1 MKQSWFKEDDRIL
14 SEINVTPLVDV
25 ALVLLIVFMITAPM
39 MIQGAEVRLPRTQI
53 MDSLPQEQI
62 FISVTDQ
69 GQILVNGDAVPLEE
83 LEARLSPRITPGRTI
98 LLVWRPGGRIRA
110 RGSGHRGSLEPG
122 SRHRPGHRARP
133 APLGGSVQAERPP
146 RAAC

>member
-98 LLVWRPGGRIRA
+98 LLYGDRAGEYGRVVAVIEVLW
-110 RGSGHRGSLEPG
+110 SLGADIGLVTEP
-122 SRHRPGHRARP
+122 
-133 APLGGSVQAERPP
+133 VP
-146 RAAC
+146 RR

>member
-1 MKQSWFKEDDRIL
+1 MKESWFKEDDRIL

-39 MIQGAEVRLPRTQI
+39 MIQGAQVRLPQTQV
-53 MDSLPQEQI
+53 MDSLPQDQI

-98 LLVWRPGGRIRA
+98 LLYGDRAGEYGRVVAVIEVLWSLGA
-110 RGSGHRGSLEPG
+110 DIGLVTEPVPRG
-122 SRHRPGHRARP
+122 
-133 APLGGSVQAERPP
+133 
-146 RAAC
+146 

>member
-1 MKQSWFKEDDRIL
+1 
-14 SEINVTPLVDV
+14 
-25 ALVLLIVFMITAPM
+25 
-39 MIQGAEVRLPRTQI
+39 

-98 LLVWRPGGRIRA
+98 LLYGDRAGEYGRVVAVIEVLWSLGA
-110 RGSGHRGSLEPG
+110 DIGLVTEPVPRG
-122 SRHRPGHRARP
+122 
-133 APLGGSVQAERPP
+133 
-146 RAAC
+146 

>member
-1 MKQSWFKEDDRIL
+1 MKAGWFKEDDRIL
-14 SEINVTPLVDV
+14 SDINVTPLVDV

-39 MIQGAEVRLPRTQI
+39 MIQGAEVRLPQTQV

-69 GQILVNGDAVPLEE
+69 GQVLVNGDAVPLEE

-98 LLVWRPGGRIRA
+98 LLYGDRAGEYGRVVAVIEVLW
-110 RGSGHRGSLEPG
+110 SLGADIGLVTEPVP
-122 SRHRPGHRARP
+122 SR
-133 APLGGSVQAERPP
+133 
-146 RAAC
+146 

>member
-39 MIQGAEVRLPRTQI
+39 MIQGAKVRLPRTQI

-98 LLVWRPGGRIRA
+98 LLYGDRAGEYGRVVAVIEVLW
-110 RGSGHRGSLEPG
+110 SLGADIGLVTEP
-122 SRHRPGHRARP
+122 
-133 APLGGSVQAERPP
+133 VP
-146 RAAC
+146 RR

>member
-1 MKQSWFKEDDRIL
+1 MKESWFKEDDRIL
-14 SEINVTPLVDV
+14 SDINVTPLVDV

-39 MIQGAEVRLPRTQI
+39 MIQGAEVRLPQTQV
-53 MDSLPQEQI
+53 MDSLPQDQI

-98 LLVWRPGGRIRA
+98 LLYGDRAGEYGRVVAVIEVLWSLGA
-110 RGSGHRGSLEPG
+110 DIGLVTEPVPRG
-122 SRHRPGHRARP
+122 
-133 APLGGSVQAERPP
+133 
-146 RAAC
+146 

>member
-1 MKQSWFKEDDRIL
+1 MKERWFKEDDRIL

-39 MIQGAEVRLPRTQI
+39 MIQGAEVRLPQTQV

-98 LLVWRPGGRIRA
+98 LLYGDRAGEYGRVVAVIEVLWSLGA
-110 RGSGHRGSLEPG
+110 DIGLVTEPVPRG
-122 SRHRPGHRARP
+122 
-133 APLGGSVQAERPP
+133 
-146 RAAC
+146 

>member
-1 MKQSWFKEDDRIL
+1 MREQWFEEDDRIL

-39 MIQGAEVRLPRTQI
+39 MIQGAEVRLPQTQI

-69 GQILVNGDAVPLEE
+69 GQILVNGDALPLEE
-83 LEARLSPRITPGRTI
+83 LEARLSPRVTPGRTV
-98 LLVWRPGGRIRA
+98 LLYGDRAGEYGRVVAVIEVLW
-110 RGSGHRGSLEPG
+110 SLGADIGLVTEPI
-122 SRHRPGHRARP
+122 
-133 APLGGSVQAERPP
+133 P
-146 RAAC
+146 RR

>member
-1 MKQSWFKEDDRIL
+1 MTESWFKEDDRIL

-39 MIQGAEVRLPRTQI
+39 MIQGAEVRLPQTQV
-53 MDSLPQEQI
+53 MDSLPQDQI

-98 LLVWRPGGRIRA
+98 LLYGDRAGEYGRVVAVIEVLWSLGA
-110 RGSGHRGSLEPG
+110 DIGLVTEPVPRG
-122 SRHRPGHRARP
+122 
-133 APLGGSVQAERPP
+133 
-146 RAAC
+146 

>member
-1 MKQSWFKEDDRIL
+1 MKQSWFREDDRIL

-39 MIQGAEVRLPRTQI
+39 MIQGAEVRLPQTQV

-98 LLVWRPGGRIRA
+98 LLYGDRGGEYGRVVAVIEVLW
-110 RGSGHRGSLEPG
+110 SLGADIGLVTEP
-122 SRHRPGHRARP
+122 
-133 APLGGSVQAERPP
+133 VP
-146 RAAC
+146 RR

>member
-1 MKQSWFKEDDRIL
+1 MKQAWFKEDDRIL
-14 SEINVTPLVDV
+14 SDINVTPLVDV

-69 GQILVNGDAVPLEE
+69 GQILVNGVAVPLEE

-98 LLVWRPGGRIRA
+98 LLYGDRVGEYGRVVAVIEVLWGLGA
-110 RGSGHRGSLEPG
+110 DIGLVTEP
-122 SRHRPGHRARP
+122 
-133 APLGGSVQAERPP
+133 VPP
-146 RAAC
+146 R